1 MKKRISVPFLAAVV
15 VVLIAVIVI
24 VKPFPQ
30 KASAVFPEKLLE
42 LSCTVARESVDSAER
57 RDLTDAQKEAL
68 LNETPEVT
76 YPKGFHLFLA
86 NRKSSKFYL
95 MKKGMLHAYTYKSD
109 KKVTFWF
116 GKEGDA
122 IFPLQTLYNNQAG
135 YENIELLED
144 SVLYELSVDK
154 LHDLYLADIHIA
166 NWGRKFAERECI
178 KSEQLFISRQFK
190 TSLERYQDLIAD
202 YPDILQRVPLGIIAS
217 YLGISQVSLSRI
229 RAKIR

>member
-1 MKKRISVPFLAAVV
+1 MDIYDIIDNIYKLPLA
-15 VVLIAVIVI
+15 
-24 VKPFPQ
+24 
-30 KASAVFPEKLLE
+30 S
-42 LSCTVARESVDSAER
+42 
-57 RDLTDAQKEAL
+57 KEAL

-95 MKKGMLHAYTYKSD
+95 MKKGMLHAYTY
-109 KKVTFWF
+109 
-116 GKEGDA
+116 
-122 IFPLQTLYNNQAG
+122 NQAG